1 MNRIN
6 CNRPNRPLQA
16 AGMAPDASRQGVAS
30 LACRWGRPRM
40 AFFSMRIAWP
50 AILFAAI
57 AAPLAAQD
65 GGADQADGLFPG
77 LNFGQVAPKTE
88 ASSEWSAT
96 LVPTDVDGEFRVEVD
111 VRLGPGWHLYSLTQ
125 PAGGPKRTRLTL
137 AEPKSAELVE
147 PWAPNQEPKRSVSD
161 DFGGLTV
168 EEHEDAVR
176 FAAVV
181 RLPAGQDHPV
191 RISVDAQICNAAG
204 ACIPVRENLVAVPAG
219 GPEGA
224 VGDPDVTA
232 PGSAPAGD
240 TAGDPEPSR
249 QVEPASEADA
259 ATEITAAR
267 GKPFRDGDYVV
278 QWRAELAPA
287 TAPPGARVALKFTG
301 IPDPT
306 FHLYTAAVDDSSSAT
321 NFVVSD
327 KADLKVGAPVTATPI
342 VESDVLPGITYHDGD
357 VTWVIPVE
365 IPADAEPG
373 KRTIRGF
380 IVYQACTDTSCQQ
393 PMAFAFAADLMVAAD
408 APDPAEGDAPGEPA
422 PVRLVSAMRAEALDL
437 AATSKWVDELP
448 AGDDAR
454 GPAAGRPAPA
464 DMSDLGDPPSRSVAG
479 DADDAREAIAV
490 AAPGDGGLMSL
501 PVILLLAFVG
511 GVILNFMPCVLPV
524 VGLKVM
530 GFIKQ
535 AGEDRRRVLILNLA
549 YIGGILSMFALFAL
563 LASTISLGWGQ
574 QLTYFPVRLGLT
586 LALFALALSYF
597 GVWEIPVPGFA
608 AGQASQEMMQREGLP
623 GAFAK
628 GIFATIL
635 ATPCSGPM
643 LGYILGLTLTL
654 SAPMT
659 FLIILTVGLGMSM
672 PYLIVGLRPGLIGWL
687 PKPGPWMETMKQGLA
702 FLFLATVAFFFAT
715 FSDQHKLPVFISL
728 IAVWFGCWLIG
739 RVSPWDRLAKQL
751 FAWGGG
757 IAVATLISVGAF
769 RLTGQE
775 ELMEWEPYTEARLVQ
790 LQNQGRTVLL
800 DFGAKWCGNCIYNYE
815 TALNTDATRRQ
826 LERLGAVAMYAD
838 WTDSNPEIEAK
849 LREFDSISIPL
860 LVIYPGDDPN
870 NPIVLRD
877 IVTQSQ
883 VLAALDQAGP
893 SVGSGDMVATTSR
906 SDRTSSRH

>member
-6 CNRPNRPLQA
+6 RNRPNRPAGA
-16 AGMAPDASRQGVAS
+16 AGSIPDAARQGVAA
-30 LACRWGRPRM
+30 LAVRRGRPRM
-40 AFFSMRIAWP
+40 ALFSLRTALFSLRTAWP
-50 AILFAAI
+50 VILLAAI
-57 AAPLAAQD
+57 AASLAAQN
-65 GGADQADGLFPG
+65 GGANQADGLFPG
-77 LNFGQVAPKTE
+77 LNFGQVTPKTE
-88 ASSEWSAT
+88 ASSEWSAS
-96 LVPTDVDGEFRVEVD
+96 LVPTDADGEFRVEVD

-137 AEPKSAELVE
+137 TEPESAELVE
-147 PWAPNQEPKRSVSD
+147 PWAPNREPKRSVSD

-181 RLPAGQDHPV
+181 RLPAGQDRSV
-191 RISVDAQICNAAG
+191 RVSVDAQICNAAG
-204 ACIPVRENLVAVPAG
+204 ACIPVRENLVAALAGDPAG
-219 GPEGA
+219 
-224 VGDPDVTA
+224 GDPDV
-232 PGSAPAGD
+232 APAGKTGED
-240 TAGDPEPSR
+240 RDPSR
-249 QVEPASEADA
+249 QVEPAGETDA
-259 ATEITAAR
+259 VTEIAAAR
-267 GKPFRDGDYVV
+267 GEPFRDGDYVV
-278 QWRAELAPA
+278 QWRAELTPA
-287 TAPPGARVALKFTG
+287 TASPGARVALKFTG

-357 VTWVIPVE
+357 VTWMIPIEV
-365 IPADAEPG
+365 PADAEPG
-373 KRTIRGF
+373 KRTVRGF

-393 PMAFAFAADLMVAAD
+393 PMAFAFSADLMVTAD
-408 APDPAEGDAPGEPA
+408 APAPATEDAPAEPA

-448 AGDDAR
+448 ATVDAR
-454 GPAAGRPAPA
+454 GPPVGRPDPS
-464 DMSDLGDPPSRSVAG
+464 DMSDVDDPLGRPVAE
-479 DADDAREAIAV
+479 DADDTRQAV
-490 AAPGDGGLMSL
+490 AAAASADGGLMSL
-501 PVILLLAFVG
+501 PVILLLAFLG

-628 GIFATIL
+628 GVFATIL

-672 PYLIVGLRPGLIGWL
+672 PYLMVGLRPGLIGWL

-775 ELMEWEPYTEARLVQ
+775 KLMEWEPYTEARLVQ

-815 TALNTDATRRQ
+815 TALNTEATRQQ

-893 SVGSGDMVATTSR
+893 SVGAGAMVATTSR
-906 SDRTSSRH
+906 SDRPTDRR